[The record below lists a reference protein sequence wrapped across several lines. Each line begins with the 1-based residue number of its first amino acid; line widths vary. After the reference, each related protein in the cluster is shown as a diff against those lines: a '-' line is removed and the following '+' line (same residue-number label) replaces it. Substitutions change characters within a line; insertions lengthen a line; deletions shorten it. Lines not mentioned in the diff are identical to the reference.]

1 MKQKVMNH
9 IKNNWQEYASFISMI
24 LLIVFGLIYAFNL
37 NNFDFNYPL
46 AYYAAFFSIRAKAFD
61 YQLMCQGKEK
71 LEATMRDYKKRYNEL
86 SKKELDS
93 YNDMKI
99 VQEMYA
105 RGFEFMPIDI
115 FRAKASHFQVIDGKL
130 MPALSTIDGMGGKAA
145 EGVVEAAKHGPF
157 SSRENFKLR
166 AKISGTV
173 VEKMAE
179 MGILGD
185 LPETDQMSLLDFM
198 A

>member
-1 MKQKVMNH
+1 
-9 IKNNWQEYASFISMI
+9 
-24 LLIVFGLIYAFNL
+24 
-37 NNFDFNYPL
+37 
-46 AYYAAFFSIRAKAFD
+46 
-61 YQLMCQGKEK
+61 
-71 LEATMRDYKKRYNEL
+71 MRDYKKRYNEL
-86 SKKELDS
+86 SKKEQDS

-115 FRAKASHFQVIDGKL
+115 FRAKANHFQVVDGKL

-185 LPETDQMSLLDFM
+185 LPETDQMSLLDFV
-198 A
+198 AVIFTVIKNVFYKRVLVLHGRLKFALYIECAAEILDTENTSVSYRRTSIIHVSQNSFTKYQYYSSENIIKV